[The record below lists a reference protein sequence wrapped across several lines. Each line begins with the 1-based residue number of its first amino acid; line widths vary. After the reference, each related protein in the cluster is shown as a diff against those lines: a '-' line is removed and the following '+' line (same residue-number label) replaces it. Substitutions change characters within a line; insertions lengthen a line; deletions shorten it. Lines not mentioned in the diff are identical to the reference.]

1 MPLYVYSDG
10 TTVKQPDVRLEA
22 LGKPYI
28 VVYEDMSGFYI
39 HDLITSLFGNSIRVR
54 DKMWSRIVD
63 YIHECIW
70 DEQQDGIS

>member
-28 VVYEDMSGFYI
+28 VVYENMSGFYI
-39 HDLITSLFGNSIRVR
+39 HALITSLFGDSIKVC
-54 DKMWSRIVD
+54 DKIWSKIID
-63 YIHECIW
+63 YIHECIS

>member
-39 HDLITSLFGNSIRVR
+39 HALITSLFSDNIKVCN
-54 DKMWSRIVD
+54 KIWSKIID
-63 YIHECIW
+63 YIHERIW
-70 DEQQDGIS
+70 DEQQNGIS